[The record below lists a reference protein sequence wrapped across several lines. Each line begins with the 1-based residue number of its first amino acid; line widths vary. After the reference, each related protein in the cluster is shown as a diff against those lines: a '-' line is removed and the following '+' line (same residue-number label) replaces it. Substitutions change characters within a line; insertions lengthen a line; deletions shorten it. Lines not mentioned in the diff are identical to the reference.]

1 MKKEFVSERTKKL
14 RELYSDLY
22 YLEERDPHRFLDH
35 AILIKQLDDALDGDG
50 GKFSELIKCILDM
63 SENIDGLKGI
73 DAQLD
78 EIKFSLLT
86 IREKIPEEAL

>member
-1 MKKEFVSERTKKL
+1 MKKEFVSERTKRL

-22 YLEERDPHRFLDH
+22 RLKERDMIRFLSHEDQ
-35 AILIKQLDDALDGDG
+35 IMQLDKALDNDGDG
-50 GKFSELIKCILDM
+50 FADLVKCILDM

-73 DAQLD
+73 DTQLD
-78 EIKFSLLT
+78 EIKFSLRA